1 MGRIYEKLRGKLRV
15 EACGAYVE
23 GLLNAAALEA
33 VELWDIECVDGC
45 TLRLNVYEPDYPR
58 LRALGEKCMC
68 ELKVLS
74 SRGGSRDRKLIK
86 RRWGLLAFLLL
97 SALLLFASSLFVWEI
112 EVVGNEKLSRGQVL
126 RALSR
131 SGVDVGCYRYSISA
145 DLVRSQMMQQL
156 PELGWMTV
164 NINGS
169 RAVAVIVERQEKPE
183 IYAQSEPAD
192 IVAAESGIIKRL
204 SVENGKA
211 VVSKGDSVLEGELLV
226 SGEMDSLSKGS
237 KFVRAKAQVLADTWH
252 ELSAVCPV
260 EEEVKEPGLLSH
272 SRFALVFGKRRINL
286 YFDSGKAI
294 DGCDKIIHE
303 YKLGVEGLF
312 VLPVTLVR
320 EELIPY
326 DTELRQA
333 YDRAAMA
340 GQLEKQLLEAVD
352 GEVLSQSFSEGESSG
367 VYLLTLRSH
376 CLEDIALA
384 VDFPG

>member
-1 MGRIYEKLRGKLRV
+1 MGRIYEKLRGRLRV
-15 EACGAYVE
+15 EVCGAYVE

-33 VELWDIECVDGC
+33 VELWEIECVDDH
-45 TLRLNVYEPDYPR
+45 TLRLNIYEPDFPR
-58 LRALGEKCMC
+58 FRALAEKCMC

-74 SRGGSRDRKLIK
+74 ARGGSRDRKLIK
-86 RRWGLLAFLLL
+86 RRWGLLAFLAV
-97 SALLLFASSLFVWEI
+97 SALLLLVSSLFVWEI

-131 SGVDVGCYRYSISA
+131 SGVDLGTYRYSVSA
-145 DLVRSQMMQQL
+145 DLVRSSMMQQL

-169 RAVAVIVERQEKPE
+169 RAMAVIVERQEKPE
-183 IYAQSEPAD
+183 IYAQSDPAD
-192 IVAAESGIIKRL
+192 IVAAETGIIKRM
-204 SVENGKA
+204 SVENGKPA
-211 VVSKGDSVLEGELLV
+211 VKQGDSVLEGELLV
-226 SGEMDSLSKGS
+226 SGLMDSLSSGS
-237 KFVRAKAQVLADTWH
+237 KFVRAKAKVMADTWH
-252 ELSAVCPV
+252 ELSAVCPA
-260 EEEVKEPGLLSH
+260 EEEVKEPGFLSR

-312 VLPVTLVR
+312 ALPVTLVR

-326 DTELRQA
+326 ETELQPA
-333 YDRAAMA
+333 YDRDAMA
-340 GQLEKQLLEAVD
+340 RQLEKQLLEGMD
-352 GEVLSQSFSEGESSG
+352 GEVLSRSFSEGESG
-367 VYLLTLRSH
+367 GLYVLTLRSH

-384 VDFPG
+384 VDMPG

>member
-1 MGRIYEKLRGKLRV
+1 MGRIYEKLRGRLRI

-33 VELWDIECVDGC
+33 VELWDIECVDDY

-58 LRALGEKCMC
+58 LQALGEKCMC

-74 SRGGSRDRKLIK
+74 ARGGSRDRKLIK
-86 RRWGLLAFLLL
+86 RRWGLLAFLLAG
-97 SALLLFASSLFVWEI
+97 ALLLFVSSLFVWEI
-112 EVVGNEKLSRGQVL
+112 EVVGNDKLSRGQIL

-131 SGVDVGCYRYSISA
+131 SGVDLGAYRYSISA
-145 DLVRSQMMQQL
+145 DLVRSSMMQQL

-183 IYAQSEPAD
+183 IYAQSDPAD
-192 IVAAESGIIKRL
+192 IVAAESGIIKRM
-204 SVENGKA
+204 SVENGKP
-211 VVSKGDSVLEGELLV
+211 VVKQGDSVLEGELLV
-226 SGEMDSLSKGS
+226 SGVMDSLSNGS
-237 KFVRAKAQVLADTWH
+237 KFVRAKAKVLADTWH

-260 EEEVKEPGLLSH
+260 REEVKEPGLLSH

-312 VLPVTLVR
+312 ALPVTLVR

-326 DTELRQA
+326 DTELQQA
-333 YDRAAMA
+333 YDREAMA
-340 GQLEKQLLEAVD
+340 QQLEKELLEDVE
-352 GEVLSQSFSEGESSG
+352 GEVLSQSFSQGESG
-367 VYLLTLRSH
+367 GTYVLTLRSH

-384 VDFPG
+384 VDMPG

>member
-1 MGRIYEKLRGKLRV
+1 MGKIYEKLRGRLRLEV
-15 EACGAYVE
+15 SGAYVE

-33 VELWDIECVDGC
+33 LELWDIECVDGY
-45 TLRLNVYEPDYPR
+45 TLRLNIYEPDYPR
-58 LRALGEKCMC
+58 LQALSEKCMC
-68 ELKVLS
+68 QLKILS
-74 SRGGSRDRKLIK
+74 ARGGSRDRRLIK
-86 RRWGLLAFLLL
+86 RRWGLLAFLMAG
-97 SALLLFASSLFVWEI
+97 ALLLFASSLFVWEI
-112 EVVGNEKLSRGQVL
+112 DVVGNEKLSRGQIL

-131 SGVDVGCYRYSISA
+131 CGVDCGSYRYSISA

-183 IYAQSEPAD
+183 IYAQSDPAD
-192 IVAAESGIIKRL
+192 IVAAESGIIKRM
-204 SVENGKA
+204 SVENGKP
-211 VVSKGDSVLEGELLV
+211 VVSKGASVLEGELLV
-226 SGEMDSLSKGS
+226 SGVMDSLSNGS
-237 KFVRAKAQVLADTWH
+237 KFVRAKAKVLADTWH
-252 ELSAVCPV
+252 ELSAVCPT
-260 EEEVKEPGLLSH
+260 EEEVKEPGLLSR
-272 SRFALVFGKRRINL
+272 SRFALVFGKSRINL

-326 DTELRQA
+326 DTELQPA
-333 YDRAAMA
+333 YDSSAMA
-340 GQLEKQLLEAVD
+340 RQLEKQLLEEVE
-352 GEVLSQSFSEGESSG
+352 GEVLSQSFSEGESG
-367 VYLLTLRSH
+367 GLYVLTLRSH

-384 VDFPG
+384 VDMPG

>member
-1 MGRIYEKLRGKLRV
+1 MGRIYEKLRGRLRV
-15 EACGAYVE
+15 EVCGAYVE

-33 VELWDIECVDGC
+33 VELWEIECVDDH
-45 TLRLNVYEPDYPR
+45 TLRLNIYEPDFPR
-58 LRALGEKCMC
+58 FRALAEKCMC

-74 SRGGSRDRKLIK
+74 ARGGSRDRKLIK
-86 RRWGLLAFLLL
+86 RRWGLLAFLAV
-97 SALLLFASSLFVWEI
+97 SALLLLVSSLFVWEI

-131 SGVDVGCYRYSISA
+131 SGVDLGTYRYSVSA
-145 DLVRSQMMQQL
+145 DLVRSSMMRQL

-183 IYAQSEPAD
+183 IYAQSDPAD
-192 IVAAESGIIKRL
+192 IVAAETGIIKRM
-204 SVENGKA
+204 SVENGKPA
-211 VVSKGDSVLEGELLV
+211 VKQGDSVLEGELLV
-226 SGEMDSLSKGS
+226 SGLMDSLSSGS
-237 KFVRAKAQVLADTWH
+237 KFVRAKAKVMADTWH
-252 ELSAVCPV
+252 ELSAVCPA
-260 EEEVKEPGLLSH
+260 EEEVKEPGFLSR

-312 VLPVTLVR
+312 ALPVTLVR

-326 DTELRQA
+326 ETELQPA
-333 YDRAAMA
+333 YDRDAMA
-340 GQLEKQLLEAVD
+340 RQLEKQLLEGMD
-352 GEVLSQSFSEGESSG
+352 GEVLSRSFSEGESG
-367 VYLLTLRSH
+367 GLYVLTLRSH

-384 VDFPG
+384 VDMPG

>member
-1 MGRIYEKLRGKLRV
+1 MGRIYEKLRGRLRV
-15 EACGAYVE
+15 EVCGAYVE

-33 VELWDIECVDGC
+33 VELWEIECVDDH
-45 TLRLNVYEPDYPR
+45 TLRLNIYEPDFPR
-58 LRALGEKCMC
+58 FRALAEKCMC

-74 SRGGSRDRKLIK
+74 ARGGSRDRKLIK
-86 RRWGLLAFLLL
+86 RRWGLLAFLAV
-97 SALLLFASSLFVWEI
+97 SALLLLVSSLFVWEI

-131 SGVDVGCYRYSISA
+131 SGVDLGTYRYSVSA
-145 DLVRSQMMQQL
+145 DLVRSSMMQQL

-183 IYAQSEPAD
+183 IYAQSDPAD
-192 IVAAESGIIKRL
+192 IVAAETGIIKRM
-204 SVENGKA
+204 SVENGKPA
-211 VVSKGDSVLEGELLV
+211 VKQGDSVLEGELLV
-226 SGEMDSLSKGS
+226 SGLMDSLSSGS
-237 KFVRAKAQVLADTWH
+237 KFVRAKAKVMADTWH
-252 ELSAVCPV
+252 ELSAVCPA
-260 EEEVKEPGLLSH
+260 EEEVKEPGFLSR

-312 VLPVTLVR
+312 ALPVTLVR

-326 DTELRQA
+326 ETELQPA
-333 YDRAAMA
+333 YDRDAMA
-340 GQLEKQLLEAVD
+340 RQLEKQLLEGMD
-352 GEVLSQSFSEGESSG
+352 GEVLSRSFSEGESG
-367 VYLLTLRSH
+367 GLYVLTLRSH

-384 VDFPG
+384 VDMPG

>member
-1 MGRIYEKLRGKLRV
+1 MGRIYEKLRGRLRV
-15 EACGAYVE
+15 EVCGAYVE

-33 VELWDIECVDGC
+33 VELWEIECVDDH
-45 TLRLNVYEPDYPR
+45 TLRLNIYEPDFPR
-58 LRALGEKCMC
+58 FRALAEKCMC

-74 SRGGSRDRKLIK
+74 ARGGSRDRKLIK
-86 RRWGLLAFLLL
+86 RRWGLLAFLAV
-97 SALLLFASSLFVWEI
+97 SALLLLVSSLFVWEI

-131 SGVDVGCYRYSISA
+131 SGVDLGTYRYSVSA
-145 DLVRSQMMQQL
+145 DLVRSSMMQQL

-169 RAVAVIVERQEKPE
+169 RAMAVIVERQEKPE
-183 IYAQSEPAD
+183 IYAQSDPAD
-192 IVAAESGIIKRL
+192 IVAAETGIIKRM
-204 SVENGKA
+204 SVENGKPA
-211 VVSKGDSVLEGELLV
+211 VKQGDSVLEGELLV
-226 SGEMDSLSKGS
+226 SGLMDSLSSGS
-237 KFVRAKAQVLADTWH
+237 KFVRAKAKVMADTWH
-252 ELSAVCPV
+252 ELSAVCPA
-260 EEEVKEPGLLSH
+260 EEEVKEPGFLSR

-312 VLPVTLVR
+312 ALPVTLVR

-326 DTELRQA
+326 ETELQPS
-333 YDRAAMA
+333 YDRDAMA
-340 GQLEKQLLEAVD
+340 RQLEKQLLEGMD
-352 GEVLSQSFSEGESSG
+352 GEVLSRSFSEGESG
-367 VYLLTLRSH
+367 GLYVLTLRSH

-384 VDFPG
+384 VDMPG

>member
-1 MGRIYEKLRGKLRV
+1 MGRIYEKLRGRLRV
-15 EACGAYVE
+15 EVCGAYVE

-33 VELWDIECVDGC
+33 VELWEIECVDDY
-45 TLRLNVYEPDYPR
+45 TLRLNIYEPDFPR
-58 LRALGEKCMC
+58 FRALAEKCMC

-74 SRGGSRDRKLIK
+74 ARGGSRDRKLIK
-86 RRWGLLAFLLL
+86 RRWGLLAFLAV
-97 SALLLFASSLFVWEI
+97 SALLLLVSSLFVWEI

-131 SGVDVGCYRYSISA
+131 SGVDLGTYRYSVSA
-145 DLVRSQMMQQL
+145 DLVRSSMMQQL

-183 IYAQSEPAD
+183 IYAQSDPAD
-192 IVAAESGIIKRL
+192 IVAAETGIIKRM
-204 SVENGKA
+204 SVENGKPA
-211 VVSKGDSVLEGELLV
+211 VKQGDSVLEGELLV
-226 SGEMDSLSKGS
+226 SGLMDSLSSGS
-237 KFVRAKAQVLADTWH
+237 KFVRAKAKVMADTWH
-252 ELSAVCPV
+252 ELSAVCPA
-260 EEEVKEPGLLSH
+260 EEEVKEPGFLSR

-312 VLPVTLVR
+312 ALPVTLVR

-326 DTELRQA
+326 ETELQPS
-333 YDRAAMA
+333 YDRDAMA
-340 GQLEKQLLEAVD
+340 RQLEKQLLEGMD
-352 GEVLSQSFSEGESSG
+352 GEVLSRSFSEGESG
-367 VYLLTLRSH
+367 GLYVLTLRSH

-384 VDFPG
+384 VDMPG

>member
-1 MGRIYEKLRGKLRV
+1 MGRIYEKLRGRLRV
-15 EACGAYVE
+15 EVCGAYVE

-33 VELWDIECVDGC
+33 VELWEIECVDDY
-45 TLRLNVYEPDYPR
+45 TLHLNIYEPDFPR
-58 LRALGEKCMC
+58 FRALAEKCMC

-74 SRGGSRDRKLIK
+74 ARGGSRDRKLIK
-86 RRWGLLAFLLL
+86 RRWGLLAFLAV
-97 SALLLFASSLFVWEI
+97 SALLLLVSSLFVWEI

-131 SGVDVGCYRYSISA
+131 SGVDLGTYRYSVSA
-145 DLVRSQMMQQL
+145 DLVRSSMMQQL

-183 IYAQSEPAD
+183 IYAQSDPAD
-192 IVAAESGIIKRL
+192 IVAAETGIIKRM
-204 SVENGKA
+204 SVENGKPA
-211 VVSKGDSVLEGELLV
+211 VKQGDSVLEGELLV
-226 SGEMDSLSKGS
+226 SGLMDSLSSGS
-237 KFVRAKAQVLADTWH
+237 KFVRAKAKVMADTWH
-252 ELSAVCPV
+252 ELSAVCPA
-260 EEEVKEPGLLSH
+260 EEEVKEPGFLSR

-312 VLPVTLVR
+312 ALPVTLVR

-326 DTELRQA
+326 ETELQPA
-333 YDRAAMA
+333 YDRDAMA
-340 GQLEKQLLEAVD
+340 RQLEKQLLEGMD
-352 GEVLSQSFSEGESSG
+352 GEVLSRSFSEGESG
-367 VYLLTLRSH
+367 GLYVLTLRSH

-384 VDFPG
+384 VDMPG

>member
-1 MGRIYEKLRGKLRV
+1 MGRIYEKLRGRLRV
-15 EACGAYVE
+15 EVCGAYVE

-33 VELWDIECVDGC
+33 VELWEIECVDDY
-45 TLRLNVYEPDYPR
+45 TLHLNIYEPDFPR
-58 LRALGEKCMC
+58 FRALAEKCMC

-74 SRGGSRDRKLIK
+74 ARGGSRDRKLIK
-86 RRWGLLAFLLL
+86 RRWGLLAFLAV
-97 SALLLFASSLFVWEI
+97 SALLLLVSSLFVWEI

-131 SGVDVGCYRYSISA
+131 SGVDLGTYRYSVSA
-145 DLVRSQMMQQL
+145 DLVRSSMMQQL

-183 IYAQSEPAD
+183 IYAQSDPAD
-192 IVAAESGIIKRL
+192 IVAAETGIIKRM
-204 SVENGKA
+204 SVENGKPA
-211 VVSKGDSVLEGELLV
+211 VKQGDSVLEGELLV
-226 SGEMDSLSKGS
+226 SGLMDSLSSGS
-237 KFVRAKAQVLADTWH
+237 KFVRAKAKVMADTWH
-252 ELSAVCPV
+252 ELSAVCPA
-260 EEEVKEPGLLSH
+260 EEEVKEPGFLSR

-312 VLPVTLVR
+312 ALPVTLVR

-326 DTELRQA
+326 ETELQPA
-333 YDRAAMA
+333 YDRDAMA
-340 GQLEKQLLEAVD
+340 RQLEKQLLEGMD
-352 GEVLSQSFSEGESSG
+352 GEVLSRNFSEGESG
-367 VYLLTLRSH
+367 GLYVLTLRSH

-384 VDFPG
+384 VDMPG